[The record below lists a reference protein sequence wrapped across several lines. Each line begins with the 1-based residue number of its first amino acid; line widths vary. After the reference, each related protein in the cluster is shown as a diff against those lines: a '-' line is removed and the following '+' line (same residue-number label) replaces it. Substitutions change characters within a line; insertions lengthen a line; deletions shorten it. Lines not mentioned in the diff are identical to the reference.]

1 MDTIEPELNKL
12 AESIKMQELQRS
24 SLGEAIKKI
33 KAQIEFPKRD
43 SDIIEDR
50 FVTKVKADDLKSL
63 KVGAVDGGIVQT
75 KLHGVNLVVGRAAAV
90 IFDFKNSALFNT
102 NYYPDAFPST
112 RIFHFSAPINERDY
126 AVSLSLERQLMEI
139 KTAEEA
145 VEKFSPD
152 LILLD
157 GSVLPLGMDKPEK
170 DSPAFKRY
178 ENLIQTYLSLYRT
191 CTKKK
196 AQLAGVIEDSS
207 GLRLTT
213 LLKEKVVPG
222 IIQSSEFDGGVL
234 DILEKNKGILENTN
248 DSNMI
253 FYILDI
259 GERTCVYSYSAD
271 SEKHQILRDLEDY
284 GGKIFS
290 FYLKTVP
297 FDRPVRIDFVS
308 ESDMQEK
315 VTKIAN
321 DIAAKVLAMSAHN
334 ETYGFPSILIE
345 ADARAKLSERDLDL
359 IYQRLK
365 DKVGDLPSLF
375 KLRRELRPF

>member
-1 MDTIEPELNKL
+1 MELETELNKL
-12 AESIKMQELQRS
+12 AQNIKALEHQRS
-24 SLGEAIKKI
+24 SLGEALKKI

-43 SDIIEDR
+43 SDIIEDK
-50 FVTKVKADDLKSL
+50 FVTKVKPDELKNL
-63 KVGAVDGGIVQT
+63 KVAAVDGGIVQT

-90 IFDFKNSALFNT
+90 VFDFKNGVLFNT
-102 NYYPDAFPST
+102 NYYPDAFPSHQLLS
-112 RIFHFSAPINERDY
+112 FNAPITDRDY
-126 AVSLSLERQLMEI
+126 AISISLNRQIMEI
-139 KTAEEA
+139 STAEK
-145 VEKFSPD
+145 VVSNFSPE
-152 LILLD
+152 LMLLD
-157 GSVLPLGMDKPEK
+157 GSVLPLAMDKPEK
-170 DSPAFKRY
+170 NSPEFKRY

-191 CTKKK
+191 CSKKK
-196 AQLAGVIEDSS
+196 TQLAGVIEDSG

-222 IIQSSEFDGGVL
+222 VIQSSEFDGGIVDVL
-234 DILEKNKGILENTN
+234 EQNKSILENTN
-248 DSNMI
+248 DSNVI
-253 FYILDI
+253 FYILDV

-271 SEKHQILRDLEDY
+271 PEKHQVLKDLEDY

-297 FDRPVRIDFVS
+297 FDRPIRIDFVS

-315 VTKIAN
+315 ITKIAN
-321 DIAAKVLAMSAHN
+321 DIASKVLAMSMHN

-345 ADARAKLSERDLDL
+345 ADGRARLSERDLDL
-359 IYQRLK
+359 IYHRLK